1 MRLRALSMAAVLAAI
16 PLAVAAC
23 SVVGDGKVD
32 NLNPPFG
39 LDDTALPT
47 TTAPATTTA
56 PSTTAPGLDTTTTL
70 VQTEAVRLYFIT
82 GSQLLY
88 VETALPTPA
97 ALQQI
102 VATLQLG
109 TEPLGDLGAGLRS
122 AVPSLAEI
130 RVLDT
135 GAGIASVELPAGFFD
150 GIPALDQRLVV
161 GQLVLTLTDS
171 RGIGQVEFN
180 IAVPKASGEVVR
192 AGAPLSRNDFVSL
205 LVNAPRG

>member
-1 MRLRALSMAAVLAAI
+1 MRARVMAQLGCI
-16 PLAVAAC
+16 GLLVAAC
-23 SVVGDGKVD
+23 GVVGDGKVD

-39 LDDTALPT
+39 LNDTALATTTSVEPT
-47 TTAPATTTA
+47 TTAPTTTA
-56 PSTTAPGLDTTTTL
+56 ANLETTTTL

-88 VETALPTPA
+88 VETALATPA

-122 AVPSLAEI
+122 AVPSTADI

-135 GAGIASVELPAGFFD
+135 GTGIAAVELPAGFFD
-150 GIPALDQRLVV
+150 GVPALDQRLMI

-171 RGIGQVEFN
+171 RGIGQVQFN
-180 IAVPKASGEVVR
+180 VAVPKASGEVVR
-192 AGAPLSRNDFVSL
+192 AGAALARNDFVSL